1 MSPDNEI
8 DLTLLT
14 QADFETAYGLLPAE
28 QTIVIRAY
36 SDDTDDRLLAEIQ
49 PRFVIM
55 FEPCVEFI
63 RRIEVPLV
71 SSGSMLTY
79 MIIRFI
85 GVRMLVLRYGC
96 TIWCMRTHAK
106 NIAILLLS
114 EGRKKLSKGSS
125 KNVGCVSDSFCSP
138 PVFC

>member
-1 MSPDNEI
+1 MSPDDEI

-71 SSGSMLTY
+71 SSESMLT
-79 MIIRFI
+79 I
-85 GVRMLVLRYGC
+85 
-96 TIWCMRTHAK
+96 
-106 NIAILLLS
+106 
-114 EGRKKLSKGSS
+114 
-125 KNVGCVSDSFCSP
+125 CVYDQLGL
-138 PVFC
+138 